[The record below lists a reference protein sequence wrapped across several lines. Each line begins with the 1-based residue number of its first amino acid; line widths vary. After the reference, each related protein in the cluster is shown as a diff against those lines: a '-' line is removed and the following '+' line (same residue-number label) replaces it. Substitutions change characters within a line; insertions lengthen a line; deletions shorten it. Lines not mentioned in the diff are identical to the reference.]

1 MFSLDDRKDEGLRF
15 PPAAQRLE
23 LLLLHELGRLKCS
36 RGPADE
42 RLATMVSEAGMV
54 SKRLRDILIE
64 PSKRLRE
71 DLFLVPIE
79 NAPHDVD
86 RNESPDPGSVI
97 SAMDHPDL
105 PSETDSNSHM
115 QQIESP
121 TSTVCCREEEMET
134 ATPSAQ
140 PAQGTCHSRVLLA
153 CSSELPQV
161 MTLPSSSSD
170 SYSNTQMMCH
180 ASESCD
186 QSFCDDWSDDKCAK
200 PKNDDT
206 DGLPRLRKT
215 LEDETTPQIATR
227 SSTTPPQCPV
237 HPYPGEDMD
246 AGRTL
251 LRECISPSEQGHQ
264 SDDVQK
270 KHDKHPSQLGLERTH
285 FGSGHLLSQFMAMTG
300 AKPRAT
306 HPSSCSAKPI
316 TSSLSQTKIDK
327 VNGTF
332 VSSTGNVY
340 PQMVVPA
347 MTPNISS
354 PSETGRCLVSVQL
367 GPSVIRHL
375 EEFWPVDHLTD
386 RDFCSHMYIG
396 NKRLDDGSVIMES
409 TTFQASE
416 VDIPLTVE
424 DGIIVTT
431 LLQIRQK
438 PLPGST
444 VHTAIRQRV
453 SNLSRKYQKLTILV
467 FESSQP
473 KDVMSDLSAKD
484 IEIYREF
491 VCFASSMEASITVHL
506 VSGGDKTLGRWI
518 LSLMIPLAPRLME
531 LDKTTTIGNTTWE
544 LFFRQTGLNV
554 RAAQVLSHSLFEDF
568 GTSGITAFLTMIPP
582 ERMEYGR
589 KLGIERHVAQCA
601 SVLAVL
607 NSQVPEAST
616 GTTKRR
622 LDSRFGCDR
631 KRKHPSGSMIINE
644 TAKAAR

>member
-42 RLATMVSEAGMV
+42 KLATMVSEAGMV
-54 SKRLRDILIE
+54 SKRLRDIFIE
-64 PSKRLRE
+64 PFKRLHE

-79 NAPHDVD
+79 TAPHDID
-86 RNESPDPGSVI
+86 RNESPDPGPVI

-140 PAQGTCHSRVLLA
+140 PAQDTCHSRVLLA

-161 MTLPSSSSD
+161 MTLPSSCSD
-170 SYSNTQMMCH
+170 SCSDTQMICH
-180 ASESCD
+180 ASESCG
-186 QSFCDDWSDDKCAK
+186 QSFCDDWSDDECAK

-206 DGLPRLRKT
+206 DELTPLRKT
-215 LEDETTPQIATR
+215 HEDETTPQIDTR
-227 SSTTPPQCPV
+227 SSTTPQCPM
-237 HPYPGEDMD
+237 HHCPGEDMD

-251 LRECISPSEQGHQ
+251 LRECISPSERGHQ

-270 KHDKHPSQLGLERTH
+270 KHDKHPPRLDPARIH

-300 AKPRAT
+300 ARPRAT
-306 HPSSCSAKPI
+306 HPSSSSAKPI
-316 TSSLSQTKIDK
+316 TSSLSRTKIDK
-327 VNGTF
+327 VNGNF
-332 VSSTGNVY
+332 VSSTGDKH
-340 PQMVVPA
+340 PEKVVPA

-354 PSETGRCLVSVQL
+354 PSQTGRCLVSVQL

-375 EEFWPVDHLTD
+375 EEFWPVDHLID

-396 NKRLDDGSVIMES
+396 NKRLDDGSVIMQS

-444 VHTAIRQRV
+444 VQTAIRQRV
-453 SNLSRKYQKLTILV
+453 SNLSRKYRKLTILV

-544 LFFRQTGLNV
+544 LLFRQTGLNV
-554 RAAQVLSHSLFEDF
+554 RAAQVLSHSLFEEF
-568 GTSGITAFLTMIPP
+568 GTSGITAFLTMVPP
-582 ERMEYGR
+582 ERIEYGR
-589 KLGIERHVAQCA
+589 KLGIERHVTQCA
-601 SVLAVL
+601 SVLAIL
-607 NSQVPEAST
+607 NSQVPEPSS

-631 KRKHPSGSMIINE
+631 KRKHLSGSMIINE
-644 TAKAAR
+644 TAKATR

>member
-15 PPAAQRLE
+15 PPAAQKLE
-23 LLLLHELGRLKCS
+23 LLLLHELGRLKYS

-42 RLATMVSEAGMV
+42 KLAAMVSEADMM
-54 SKRLRDILIE
+54 SERLRDIFIE
-64 PSKRLRE
+64 PFKRLHE
-71 DLFLVPIE
+71 DLFLVPIK
-79 NAPHDVD
+79 NAPHDID

-97 SAMDHPDL
+97 STMNHPDL
-105 PSETDSNSHM
+105 PSETYSNSHM

-121 TSTVCCREEEMET
+121 TSTVCCREEEMGT

-140 PAQGTCHSRVLLA
+140 PAQDTCHSRVLLA

-170 SYSNTQMMCH
+170 SHSDTQMMCH
-180 ASESCD
+180 APESCG
-186 QSFCDDWSDDKCAK
+186 QSFCDDWSDDECAK
-200 PKNDDT
+200 PANDGT
-206 DGLPRLRKT
+206 DELSRLRKNPG
-215 LEDETTPQIATR
+215 DEIKPQIVTR
-227 SSTTPPQCPV
+227 SSTTPPQCSAP
-237 HPYPGEDMD
+237 HCPGEDIR
-246 AGRTL
+246 AGRPPQ
-251 LRECISPSEQGHQ
+251 REYILPSEQGHQ

-270 KHDKHPSQLGLERTH
+270 KRDDQPPRLGPGRTH

-306 HPSSCSAKPI
+306 HSSSRSPKSS
-316 TSSLSQTKIDK
+316 TTSLSRAKTEK
-327 VNGTF
+327 VKGVL
-332 VSSTGNVY
+332 VSNTEEVCS
-340 PQMVVPA
+340 QKSVPA
-347 MTPNISS
+347 MTPQISS
-354 PSETGRCLVSVQL
+354 LSETGRCLISVQL

-375 EEFWPVDHLTD
+375 EEFWPVDCLID

-396 NKRLDDGSVIMES
+396 NKRLDNGSVVMQS
-409 TTFQASE
+409 TTFRVSE

-444 VHTAIRQRV
+444 VQTAIRQRV
-453 SNLSRKYQKLTILV
+453 SNLSRKYRKLTILV

-473 KDVMSDLSAKD
+473 KDVMSDLSPKD

-491 VCFASSMEASITVHL
+491 VCFASSMEASVTVHL

-518 LSLMIPLAPRLME
+518 LSLMIPLASRLKE
-531 LDKTTTIGNTTWE
+531 LDKMTAIGNTTWE
-544 LFFRQTGLNV
+544 LFFRQTGMNV
-554 RAAQVLSHSLFEDF
+554 RAAQVLSQSLFEEF

-589 KLGIERHVAQCA
+589 KLGIERHVTQCA
-601 SVLAVL
+601 SVLAIL
-607 NSQVPEAST
+607 NLQVPEPSSS
-616 GTTKRR
+616 TTKRR
-622 LDSRFGCDR
+622 LDSRFSCDR
-631 KRKHPSGSMIINE
+631 KRKHPSGNMIMNE
-644 TAKAAR
+644 TVT

>member
-1 MFSLDDRKDEGLRF
+1 MFSLDDREDEGLSF
-15 PPAAQRLE
+15 PPAAQKLE
-23 LLLLHELGRLKCS
+23 LLLLHELGRLKYP

-42 RLATMVSEAGMV
+42 KLAAMVSEADMM
-54 SKRLRDILIE
+54 SEKLRDIFIE
-64 PSKRLRE
+64 PFKRLHE
-71 DLFLVPIE
+71 DLFLVPIK

-97 SAMDHPDL
+97 SAMDHADL
-105 PSETDSNSHM
+105 PSETYSNSHM

-121 TSTVCCREEEMET
+121 TSTVCCREEEMGT

-140 PAQGTCHSRVLLA
+140 PAQDTCHSRVLLA

-170 SYSNTQMMCH
+170 SHSDTQMMCH
-180 ASESCD
+180 APESCG
-186 QSFCDDWSDDKCAK
+186 QSFCDDWSDDECAK
-200 PKNDDT
+200 PTNDGT
-206 DGLPRLRKT
+206 DELSRLRKNPG
-215 LEDETTPQIATR
+215 DEIKPQIVTR
-227 SSTTPPQCPV
+227 SSTTPPQCSA
-237 HPYPGEDMD
+237 HHCLGEDID
-246 AGRTL
+246 AGRPPQ
-251 LRECISPSEQGHQ
+251 RECILPSEQGHQ
-264 SDDVQK
+264 SEHVQK
-270 KHDKHPSQLGLERTH
+270 KRDDQPPRLGPGRTH

-306 HPSSCSAKPI
+306 HSSSRSPKSS
-316 TSSLSQTKIDK
+316 TTSLSRAKTEK
-327 VNGTF
+327 VKGIL
-332 VSSTGNVY
+332 VSNTEEVCS
-340 PQMVVPA
+340 QKSVPA
-347 MTPNISS
+347 MTPQISS
-354 PSETGRCLVSVQL
+354 LSETGRCLISVQL

-375 EEFWPVDHLTD
+375 EEFWPVDCLID

-396 NKRLDDGSVIMES
+396 NKRLDNGSVVMQS
-409 TTFQASE
+409 TTFQVSE

-444 VHTAIRQRV
+444 VQTAIRQRV
-453 SNLSRKYQKLTILV
+453 SNLSRKYRKLSILV

-473 KDVMSDLSAKD
+473 KDVMSDLSPKD

-518 LSLMIPLAPRLME
+518 LSLMIPLSSRLKE
-531 LDKTTTIGNTTWE
+531 LDKTTAIGNTTWE
-544 LFFRQTGLNV
+544 LFFRQTGMNV
-554 RAAQVLSHSLFEDF
+554 RAAQVLSHSLFEEF

-589 KLGIERHVAQCA
+589 KLGIERHVTQCA
-601 SVLAVL
+601 SVLAIL
-607 NSQVPEAST
+607 NLQVPEPSSS
-616 GTTKRR
+616 TTKRR
-622 LDSRFGCDR
+622 LDSRFSCDR
-631 KRKHPSGSMIINE
+631 KRKHPSGNMIMNE
-644 TAKAAR
+644 TVT